1 MPGLLFSIAA
11 SALAA
16 PAPSDGLDLTHLDTP
31 IVIDGSLDDDGWARA
46 APVTSFQRFLPTP
59 GGAHDSQTEVR
70 VAQDDKHLYVGVRVT
85 GTSHP
90 PVARIAPR
98 EDINNDDQ
106 IGIYVDPFHDG
117 RGGYIFYF
125 NAHGIQQD
133 VRFAF
138 GQWYPAWNTVLFAE
152 GSIRDDGYTLEVAI
166 PFRSLRYP
174 DVEGSRGAASQT
186 WGVMVTRKIPDEG
199 IKLAWPEL
207 QPNHPRL
214 FAQAASLRG
223 VRPPE
228 QGTGLEIQP
237 VLAATHQM
245 AREEPTAPLD
255 WTGDDLPWTDSVRP
269 GVDARWAITP
279 DLGIATTINPDF
291 SQVEG
296 DIQQIN
302 LNQRFAF
309 FYPEQR
315 PFFLN
320 GLEAYTDTTE
330 TLYTRSVVDPLY
342 GVKLSGRQGPLGLG
356 FLHALDQSPQAT
368 IHELGSPGFE
378 EDEVTD
384 RVASTTFARTRF
396 DVVENG
402 YIGLSVADKRM
413 LEAPD
418 FLGPTDGSPPPT
430 TTSGYN
436 DLAIADAQVPIG
448 ETWTITGFAGGS
460 ISGNET
466 EAIQG
471 FGEGITIRRS
481 PPLGTG
487 GRLSLSDR
495 TEGFRNEMGFLTQS
509 GITNGGGDLFQ
520 RIQLGD
526 GKSTYTPL
534 VASEF
539 FEERDGDAQRAISTS
554 HAFNLNGIHRPELT
568 AELRSYEQA
577 GVQMQG
583 WSSELEY
590 AGRINNALSVR
601 SRASTG
607 RELDFGLL
615 VPAVSYRGNID
626 LVVRPTTRLR
636 VDAFYVR
643 QWYQP
648 DGDDLARASRI
659 YTRLNYQLNRAW
671 GMRVVG
677 ATTRGDELEAEPVF
691 ASFLLTWLKSPGT
704 EAYLGAT
711 WNSARNSSLP
721 SEDGLQEQVVFA
733 KFSKLFRL

>member
-1 MPGLLFSIAA
+1 MPGLLSFIAA

-16 PAPSDGLDLTHLDTP
+16 PAPEAGLDLMRLDAP
-31 IVIDGSLDDDGWARA
+31 IVVDGSLDDAGWAHTTPITR
-46 APVTSFQRFLPTP
+46 FQRFRPTP
-59 GGAHDSQTEVR
+59 GGAHESQTEVR
-70 VAQDDKHLYVGVRVT
+70 VVQDHKHLYIGVRVT

-106 IGIYVDPFHDG
+106 IGIYIDPFHDG

-133 VRFAF
+133 ARFAF

-152 GSIRDDGYTLEVAI
+152 GALQEDGYTLEVAI

-186 WGVMVTRKIPDEG
+186 WGFMVTRKIPDEG
-199 IKLAWPEL
+199 IKLSWPEL
-207 QPNHPRL
+207 QPRHPRL
-214 FAQAASLRG
+214 FAQAAPLRG
-223 VRPPE
+223 VQPPE
-228 QGTGLEIQP
+228 QGTGLELQP
-237 VLAATHQM
+237 VLAANHQM
-245 AREEPTAPLD
+245 TRETPDAPLN
-255 WTGDDLPWTDSVRP
+255 WTGEDLPWTDSVRP
-269 GVDARWAITP
+269 GLDARWAITP
-279 DLGIATTINPDF
+279 DLGLATTVNPDF

-342 GVKLSGRQGPLGLG
+342 GVKLSGRQGALGLG

-378 EDEVTD
+378 EAEVTD
-384 RVASTTFARTRF
+384 RVAATTFARTRF
-396 DVVENG
+396 DVVDNG

-413 LEAPD
+413 VEAPE
-418 FLGPTDGSPPPT
+418 FLGPTDGSAPPP

-448 ETWTITGFAGGS
+448 ETWTITAFAGGS
-460 ISGNET
+460 VSGNQT
-466 EAIQG
+466 DTIQG
-471 FGEGITIRRS
+471 FSEGITVRRS

-487 GRLSLSDR
+487 GRISLDDR
-495 TEGFRNEMGFLTQS
+495 TEGFRNEVGFLTQS
-509 GITNGGGDLFQ
+509 GITNGLGDLFH
-520 RIQLGD
+520 RFQLGD
-526 GKSTYTPL
+526 GRSTYTPM
-534 VASEF
+534 VSSEF
-539 FEERDGDAQRAISTS
+539 FEERDGDAQTALATS
-554 HAFNLNGIHRPELT
+554 HELNLRGIHRPELT
-568 AELRSYEQA
+568 TEIRRYEQA
-577 GVQMQG
+577 GVRMQG

-601 SRASTG
+601 SSASTG

-615 VPAVSYRGNID
+615 VPATSHRGNVD
-626 LVVRPTTRLR
+626 LIVRPTTRLR

-648 DGDDLARASRI
+648 DGEALTRASRI
-659 YTRLNYQLNRAW
+659 YTRMNYQLNRAW
-671 GMRVVG
+671 GMRMVG
-677 ATTRGDELEAEPVF
+677 ATTRGDDLEAEPVF
-691 ASFLLTWLKSPGT
+691 ASFLLTWLQSPGT

-711 WNSARNSSLP
+711 WNSSRNNLRP
-721 SEDGLQEQVVFA
+721 DEDGLQEQVIFA